1 LEDGKWSKD
10 IQMKNVAI
18 LGSTGSI
25 GVSTL
30 KVIKGLSNDF
40 RVFALSGGRNIKR
53 LASQASKFSPQIVV
67 VKDSEGAEK
76 LRKVLPKGIKILVG
90 LEGLIDIARHT
101 RVDIVVNGLVGSV
114 GILPTLEAIKK
125 IKRIAL
131 ANKETIVAYGEIVMD
146 EVERTGAEL
155 IPVDSEPSAI
165 FQVLNCKP
173 DTSRHY
179 IPTEIKQIYL
189 TASGGPFFR
198 RKSLK
203 KVSVEEA
210 LNHPTWKMGKK
221 ITIDSATLMNKG
233 FEVIEAS
240 RLFHLSPS
248 QIRILIHPH
257 SIVHSLVEFQ
267 DGSILA
273 QMGVPDMKLPI
284 QYSLTYPERKG
295 SPVRL
300 LDLEKIQKLQFFT
313 PDFKRFPCI
322 QMAYDALKKG
332 DTFPA
337 VLSAADEVVVES
349 FLKRKISFQKIPKI
363 LNNVMKKHKPLPH
376 PSLEEILRADRW
388 AREEAGKAVA
398 VAVGSDRK
406 GK

>member
-1 LEDGKWSKD
+1 
-10 IQMKNVAI
+10 VA
-18 LGSTGSI
+18 
-25 GVSTL
+25 V
-30 KVIKGLSNDF
+30 
-40 RVFALSGGRNIKR
+40 
-53 LASQASKFSPQIVV
+53 Q
-67 VKDSEGAEK
+67 DSDGAEK

-90 LEGLIDIARHT
+90 IEGLVDIARHS

-114 GILPTLEAIKK
+114 GIFPTLEAIKK
-125 IKRIAL
+125 VKRIAL
-131 ANKETIVAYGEIVMD
+131 ANKETIVAFGKIVMD
-146 EVERTGAEL
+146 EVERSGAEL

-165 FQVLNCKP
+165 FQVLS
-173 DTSRHY
+173 SRPESGRY
-179 IPTEIKQIYL
+179 YAPTEIKQIFL
-189 TASGGPFFR
+189 TASGGPFFK
-198 RKSLK
+198 RKSIK

-233 FEVIEAS
+233 FEVIEVS

-267 DGSILA
+267 DGSVLA

-284 QYSLTYPERKG
+284 QYALTFPERKS
-295 SPVRL
+295 SPVKL
-300 LDLEKIQKLQFFT
+300 LDLAKIQKLQFFT
-313 PDFKRFPCI
+313 PAFKKFPCI
-322 QMAYDALKKG
+322 QIAYDALKKG

-349 FLKRKISFQKIPKI
+349 FLKRKIPFPKIPEI
-363 LNNVMKKHKPLPH
+363 LKSVMRKHKPLPH

-388 AREEAGKAVA
+388 AREEAERIVA
-398 VAVGSDRK
+398 VAVGRSRK